1 MVIDTG
7 IGSGNEYVDRAFEP
21 EITSI
26 EEQLSRFGVST
37 KDVTIVVNSHLHF
50 DHCGN
55 NRLFSN
61 ADIVV
66 QDLELR
72 AARSKNYTV
81 SDWYD
86 YEGARLTAVSGEK
99 EIAEGISVF
108 HTPGHTPGHQSVQIA
123 MGSGQVL
130 IAAQAAFTADEYR
143 RGGDPEVQSHKG
155 LETSY
160 TESLAQLRSMG
171 ALRILFS
178 HDDIELEQASGT

>member
-1 MVIDTG
+1 
-7 IGSGNEYVDRAFEP
+7 
-21 EITSI
+21 
-26 EEQLSRFGVST
+26 
-37 KDVTIVVNSHLHF
+37 
-50 DHCGN
+50 
-55 NRLFSN
+55 
-61 ADIVV
+61 
-66 QDLELR
+66 
-72 AARSKNYTV
+72 
-81 SDWYD
+81 
-86 YEGARLTAVSGEK
+86 
-99 EIAEGISVF
+99 
-108 HTPGHTPGHQSVQIA
+108 